1 MNYTVLL
8 VDAQRDSRLQLRSLL
23 AQQRPGWHFLEA
35 SSDHEAIDHSIREP
49 IQLVSIHCATS
60 NDLARKLHSLLPHST
75 LIQWLDQGADTPSSL
90 PQLYYLTTPIDE
102 VAISQLLQLSPPALH
117 H

>member
-35 SSDHEAIDHSIREP
+35 SSDNEAIDHSIREP
-49 IQLVSIHCATS
+49 IQLVSIHGDAS
-60 NDLARKLHSLLPHST
+60 IDLARKLHALLPHST

-90 PQLYYLTTPIDE
+90 PQLYFLATPIDE
-102 VAISQLLQLSPPALH
+102 VAISQLLQLGAPALQH
-117 H
+117 

>member
-8 VDAQRDSRLQLRSLL
+8 VDAQRDSRLQLRALL

-35 SSDHEAIDHSIREP
+35 GSDAEAIDHSIREP
-49 IQLVSIHCATS
+49 IQLVSIHCEPS
-60 NDLARKLHSLLPHST
+60 NDLARKLHALLPHST

-90 PQLYYLTTPIDE
+90 PQLYFLTTPIDE
-102 VAISQLLQLSPPALH
+102 VAITQLLQLSAPTLQH
-117 H
+117 